1 MSDPKER
8 IQETLKA
15 WGPIYAKEGIKLSEE
30 DARQISENLWDFF
43 SVLAR
48 WDKEDKQKKDT

>member
-1 MSDPKER
+1 MSTSKDR

-15 WGPIYAKEGIKLSEE
+15 WGPIYAEKGIKLTDE
-30 DARQISENLWDFF
+30 DARQISENLWEFF

-48 WDKEDKQKKDT
+48 WDKEDKQKKET